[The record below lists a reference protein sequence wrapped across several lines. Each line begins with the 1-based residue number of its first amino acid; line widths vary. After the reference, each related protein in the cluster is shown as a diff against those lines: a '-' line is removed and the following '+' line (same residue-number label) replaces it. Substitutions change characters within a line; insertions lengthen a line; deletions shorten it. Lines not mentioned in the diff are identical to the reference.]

1 MNPYYI
7 FYEEVM
13 MKVRMSLFKAFFTS
27 NVQPQYLVFQDDL
40 DVDVLGHLD
49 TH

>member
-13 MKVRMSLFKAFFTS
+13 MKVRMSLFKAFLHQMFNRNT
-27 NVQPQYLVFQDDL
+27 
-40 DVDVLGHLD
+40 
-49 TH
+49 